1 MKYICGIKIVVN
13 NAPKEMLC
21 GWIFK
26 KCTGKAF
33 NKVALIGGKWVKRLP
48 NFVEGAVQLF
58 HALGQ
63 KLSTNFVD
71 SLKVCDRNHR
81 ELQNIAIFRLATV
94 APEQNPP
101 KILFSSIQIFF
112 RGAGGSPYP

>member
-1 MKYICGIKIVVN
+1 MALLIVDNKSVKQCSGFEFSN
-13 NAPKEMLC
+13 NALE
-21 GWIFK
+21 K
-26 KCTGKAF
+26 KLLAL
-33 NKVALIGGKWVKRLP
+33 NKVALIGGKWVKRP
-48 NFVEGAVQLF
+48 NFVEDAVQLF

-112 RGAGGSPYP
+112 WGAGGSPYP